1 MTKWVFA
8 SWFWAVME
16 FFLQVHWLNSRKLR
30 LVNPGVSRYAT
41 AIERASHYMLA
52 RLWGRIGRACI
63 MTYNF
68 KLNPLC
74 SNFST
79 CFVYPV
85 HATCLCLCMLPFP
98 VFEDWKPSLVGG
110 QNTLCCSQ
118 KDVKFSGWVRWGI
131 SRTSCSRSPYV
142 NKVQSVF
149 GSKARW
155 ISECNGLFERFT
167 RLS

>member
-1 MTKWVFA
+1 
-8 SWFWAVME
+8 
-16 FFLQVHWLNSRKLR
+16 
-30 LVNPGVSRYAT
+30 
-41 AIERASHYMLA
+41 MLA

-63 MTYNF
+63 MTYTF

-74 SNFST
+74 SSFST

-85 HATCLCLCMLPFP
+85 HATCLCLSMLPFP

-110 QNTLCCSQ
+110 QNTLRCSQ
-118 KDVKFSGWVRWGI
+118 KDVKFSGWVLWGI
-131 SRTSCSRSPYV
+131 SGTSCSRSPYV

-155 ISECNGLFERFT
+155 RSKCNGLLERFT
-167 RLS
+167 RLSQYVLDYVDASEKKSNTSYMILMWNFSSWWQLVWLKDIRKWSVRLF